1 MSTTSKKTGARKATP
16 GVRWVAVR
24 VPKWAENGARLRAE
38 RERRGIERVACANAA
53 GIKAN
58 YLSQIERG
66 ATALS
71 RYELRMALAGALGM
85 RLDAFVALWE
95 GRTVRQ
101 VGVKNRHV
109 KKPTTGRGHPQQG
122 SQHGATSGEA

>member
-1 MSTTSKKTGARKATP
+1 MATSKRTVGARKATP

-24 VPKWAENGARLRAE
+24 VPKWAKHGARLRAE
-38 RERRGIERVACANAA
+38 RERRGIERIACAKAA
-53 GIKAN
+53 GIEPN

-71 RYELRMALAGALGM
+71 RYELRMALATALGM

-95 GRTVRQ
+95 GHPVDQ
-101 VGVKNRHV
+101 GSVKKRHV
-109 KKPTTGRGHPQQG
+109 KKPTAGRGDPQWGTRQG
-122 SQHGATSGEA
+122 APSGET